1 MNDYILIGY
10 MGSGKSSVKEVLKK
24 AYGIDGVDTDDMI
37 EKMQGLSISNIFETK
52 GEEYFRKLEEQV
64 IKRLLDS
71 DKKMVIATGGGLPIY
86 NKDLLL
92 KEKGVIYLRAKKE
105 TLINRLVNDTKRPLL
120 SDESKDIES
129 LDKKIDDMLKKRAPI
144 YEEVADIIIDVD
156 EKTIEQIVEEI
167 TIKARKDK

>member
-10 MGSGKSSVKEVLKK
+10 MGSGKSSIKEVLKK

-52 GEEYFRKLEEQV
+52 GEDYFRQLEKQ
-64 IKRLLDS
+64 IFTRLLES
-71 DKKMVIATGGGLPIY
+71 DKTMVIATGGGLPIY

-92 KEKGVIYLRAKKE
+92 KEKRVIYLRAKKE
-105 TLINRLVNDTKRPLL
+105 TLIDRLVNDTKRPLL
-120 SDESKDIES
+120 SNDSKDVES
-129 LDKKIDDMLKKRAPI
+129 LDKKIEDMLQKRSPI
-144 YEEVADIIIDVD
+144 YEEVADIIVDVD
-156 EKTIEQIVEEI
+156 DKSLEQIVDEI